1 MLEANLGLGLG
12 LLVLITV
19 GLIVILLRH
28 PGTTAGQGGRTVAFV
43 AFLVLPTVL
52 TYLGLSAHMSGAKS
66 TEFCLSCHVMEP
78 YGRSLS
84 IDDSDYLPAVH
95 FQNNL
100 TPRDHACFTCHTTYT
115 MFGDVEAKLTG
126 LKHLW
131 IFYSGQTPERIE
143 LYKPYN
149 NRECLSCH
157 GEARSFIEG
166 DLHVDIMTELRSNE
180 TSCLDCHEFVHN
192 VADLDDLEL
201 WHASEGGEP

>member
-1 MLEANLGLGLG
+1 MAHVDLGLGLG

-19 GLIVILLRH
+19 VLIAILVRH
-28 PGTTAGQGGRTVAFV
+28 PGAARGPGGKAVAFV

-52 TYLGLSAHMSGAKS
+52 TFLGLESHLTRAKS

-78 YGRSLS
+78 YGRSLA

-115 MFGDVEAKLTG
+115 MFGDVEAKLAG

-131 IFYSGQTPERIE
+131 IYYSGQTPEHIE

-157 GEARSFIEG
+157 GDARSFAEG
-166 DLHVDIMTELRSNE
+166 DLHVDILAELKSNE
-180 TSCLDCHEFVHN
+180 TSCLDCHEWVHN
-192 VADLDDLEL
+192 VGELDDLPT
-201 WHASEGGEP
+201 WQAADGGQP